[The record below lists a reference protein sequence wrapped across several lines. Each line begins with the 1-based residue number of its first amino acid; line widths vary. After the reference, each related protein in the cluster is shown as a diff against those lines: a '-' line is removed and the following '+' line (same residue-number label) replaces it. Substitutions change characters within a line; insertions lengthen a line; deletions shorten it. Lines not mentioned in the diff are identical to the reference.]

1 MLNARRTER
10 LTGGDDRVEFVHIEL
25 VLSGQRGFGGC
36 VEKEVAGA
44 VEGYELMLTRKGGS
58 EWLNVEFQEAE
69 PSWVMHLG
77 CVVDQRRIERLMMIS
92 LVQRGYLLGVEN
104 LSGQTD
110 LVAQLHWGRT
120 FEEAVKYAV
129 EENGR
134 MVRVLVDSWAR

>member
-1 MLNARRTER
+1 M
-10 LTGGDDRVEFVHIEL
+10 I
-25 VLSGQRGFGGC
+25 LSPVRG
-36 VEKEVAGA
+36 
-44 VEGYELMLTRKGGS
+44 
-58 EWLNVEFQEAE
+58 
-69 PSWVMHLG
+69 
-77 CVVDQRRIERLMMIS
+77 
-92 LVQRGYLLGVEN
+92 GYLLGVEN